1 MFERKQLSRDEVLL
15 AVTGS
20 LSADTSPDFHRQ
32 LEQLAASRSTVI
44 TLDLSRTDSICSS
57 AMGKI
62 LLFKKKLAEESR
74 TLQIRGC
81 SPNLFSL
88 FQMISFDSLIPIQ
101 R

>member
-1 MFERKQLSRDEVLL
+1 MFDRKQLSRDEILL
-15 AVTGS
+15 TVTGS
-20 LSADTSPDFHRQ
+20 LSADASTDFHGQ
-32 LEQLAASRSTVI
+32 LEQMVASRSGVV

-62 LLFKKKLAEESR
+62 LLFKKKLAEENR
-74 TLQIRGC
+74 VLQIRGC

-88 FQMISFDSLIPIQ
+88 FQMISFDALIPIQ

>member
-1 MFERKQLSRDEVLL
+1 MFERRQLSREEILL

-20 LSADTSPDFHRQ
+20 LSADASLGFHGQ

-44 TLDLSRTDSICSS
+44 TLDLSQTDSICSA

-62 LLFKKKLAEESR
+62 LLFKKKLAEEGR

-81 SPNLFSL
+81 SPNLFAL
-88 FQMISFDSLIPIQ
+88 FQMISFDSLIPIE